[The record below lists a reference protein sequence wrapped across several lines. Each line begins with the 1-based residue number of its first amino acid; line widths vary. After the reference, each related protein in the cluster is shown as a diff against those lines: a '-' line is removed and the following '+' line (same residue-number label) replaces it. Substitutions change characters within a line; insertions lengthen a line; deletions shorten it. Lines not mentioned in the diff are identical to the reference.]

1 MKKQIRMITYL
12 HNICI
17 PNKII
22 LDHIFEEF
30 FDDVWDSNID
40 KNSHNTVVAMIQ
52 HAIHAIE
59 IMLEVN

>member
-1 MKKQIRMITYL
+1 MLTPFQTKYSHRSGE
-12 HNICI
+12 IC
-17 PNKII
+17 N
-22 LDHIFEEF
+22 HIFEEF

-52 HAIHAIE
+52 HAIHATE